1 MDDNTNTDGDVLLL
15 TDEAGNMYAIPREA
29 LERHR
34 VSGEEKARWE
44 QLTGDEVSGY
54 SMYQSYLNE
63 QQTGYRQAER
73 RQEGADARMVRAAAR
88 AGSEGA
94 DAQDMPETGAFFG
107 RFVAMLRQPEARA
120 KQAG

>member
-1 MDDNTNTDGDVLLL
+1 MDNNVNNDDVLLL

-34 VSGEEKARWE
+34 VTGEEKAQWE
-44 QLTGDEVSGY
+44 QLAGDDVSGY

-63 QQTGYRQAER
+63 QQAGYHQAER
-73 RQEGADARMVRAAAR
+73 RQEADEARMVRDASRTESNDANVEVTTG
-88 AGSEGA
+88 AGS
-94 DAQDMPETGAFFG
+94 FFG
-107 RFVAMLRQPEARA
+107 RFVTMLRQP